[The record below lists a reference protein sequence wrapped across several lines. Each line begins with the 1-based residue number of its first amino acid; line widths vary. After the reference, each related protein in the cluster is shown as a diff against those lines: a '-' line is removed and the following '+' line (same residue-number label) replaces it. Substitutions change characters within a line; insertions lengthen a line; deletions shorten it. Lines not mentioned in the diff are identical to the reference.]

1 MDFTGAR
8 KNMVKNQVMP
18 CDVTNKRLLQAML
31 DIPKEN
37 FVPPSSRSQ
46 AYNEASISTLFEREV
61 IESRFLGKMINA
73 FNPKPNE
80 FILDI
85 GSVLGY
91 STAILAKMSQAVA
104 MLERKELLEGR
115 EALFTKMGLDNVIVS
130 SSSLE
135 KGLPEHAPY
144 EGIFIQL
151 AIDFFPDTL
160 VEQLRLGGKVLAVF
174 NKEGIKQCYLG
185 IKTKDGLSWAYQFDA
200 NVAYL
205 AELRFAETF
214 EF

>member
-1 MDFTGAR
+1 MDFAGAR
-8 KNMVKNQVMP
+8 ENMVKNQVMP
-18 CDVTNKRLLQAML
+18 SDVTNKRLLQAML

-37 FVPPSSRSQ
+37 FVPAGSRFQ
-46 AYNEASISTLFEREV
+46 AYNETSISTLFEREV
-61 IESRFLGKMINA
+61 IEPRFIGKMINA

-91 STAILAKMSQAVA
+91 STAILATMSQAVA

-115 EALFTKMGLDNVIVS
+115 ESLFTEMGLDNIIVS

-151 AIDFFPDTL
+151 AIDYFPDPL
-160 VEQLRLGGKVLAVF
+160 LEQLKLGGKVLAVF
-174 NKEGIKQCYLG
+174 NREGIKQCYLG
-185 IKTKDGLSWAYQFDA
+185 LKTHDGISWTYQFDA
-200 NVAYL
+200 NVGYL
-205 AELRFAETF
+205 SELKFAEKF
-214 EF
+214 QF

>member
-1 MDFTGAR
+1 MDFSDAR
-8 KNMVKNQVMP
+8 ENMVKNQVMP

-37 FVPPSSRSQ
+37 FVPANFRSQ
-46 AYNEASISTLFEREV
+46 AYSENAISTRFEREV

-73 FNPKPNE
+73 FNPKPDE
-80 FILDI
+80 FILDV

-115 EALFTKMGLDNVIVS
+115 ETLFTGMGLDNVIVA

-151 AIDFFPDTL
+151 AIAFSL
-160 VEQLRLGGKVLAVF
+160 MHL
-174 NKEGIKQCYLG
+174 
-185 IKTKDGLSWAYQFDA
+185 
-200 NVAYL
+200 
-205 AELRFAETF
+205 
-214 EF
+214 

>member
-1 MDFTGAR
+1 MDFAGAR
-8 KNMVKNQVMP
+8 ENMVRNQVMP

-37 FVPPSSRSQ
+37 FVPPDSKSQ
-46 AYNEASISTLFEREV
+46 AYNETSISTIFEREV

-115 EALFTKMGLDNVIVS
+115 EILFTEMGLDNVIVA

-151 AIDFFPDTL
+151 AIDFIPDAL
-160 VEQLRLGGKVLAVF
+160 VEQLKLGGKILAVF
-174 NKEGIKQCYLG
+174 NREGVKQCYLG
-185 IKTKDGLSWAYQFDA
+185 LKTSDGISWTYQFDA

-205 AELRFAETF
+205 LELKFAEKF